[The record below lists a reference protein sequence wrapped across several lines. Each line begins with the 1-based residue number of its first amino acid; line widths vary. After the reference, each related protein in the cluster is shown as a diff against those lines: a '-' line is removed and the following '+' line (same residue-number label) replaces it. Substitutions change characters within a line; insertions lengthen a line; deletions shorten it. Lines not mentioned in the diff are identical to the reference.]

1 MINRRKDGTLYPE
14 EQTITPVTDEAGGI
28 KYFICIKQDITERK
42 KAEQALLENASLV
55 KELEI
60 AKQIQLSLLPPAP
73 PPLQGID
80 CAGRCVSATHIG
92 GDYYDI
98 FVSGEE
104 LEMVIADVSGHSVGA
119 ALIMVE
125 TRSVLRAQL
134 QTLHSPPQILSAL
147 NDLLHDDLSRAE
159 LFITM
164 SYLCYHTT
172 TRRLRYTNAGHPP
185 PLLFRPANES
195 FRELDAEGL
204 IIGVKKGVCFEERV
218 LQIEPGDLLFL
229 YTDGITETEGPRGEL
244 FGNRRLQGILARE
257 YRKGASELIDSVLAA
272 LRAFS
277 GSSTFKDDISMLVL
291 KFL

>member
-1 MINRRKDGTLYPE
+1 
-14 EQTITPVTDEAGGI
+14 VTDDQGI
-28 KYFICIKQDITERK
+28 ITYFVCIKQDITERK
-42 KAEQALLENASLV
+42 KAELALLENASLV

-73 PPLQGID
+73 PALPGID

-92 GDYYDI
+92 GDYYDL
-98 FVSGEE
+98 FVRGEQ

-134 QTLHSPPQILSAL
+134 QTLDSPPQILAAL

-164 SYLCYHTT
+164 SYLSYHTG
-172 TRRLRYTNAGHPP
+172 TRLLRYTNAGHPP
-185 PLLFRPANES
+185 PLLFRPATES

-204 IIGVKKGVCFEERV
+204 IIGVKKEVSFEERT
-218 LQIEPGDLLFL
+218 LFIEPGDLLFL

-244 FGNRRLQGILARE
+244 FGTRRLQNVLVRE
-257 YRKGASELIDSVLAA
+257 WRKPAAGLIDGVLAA

-277 GSSTFKDDISMLVL
+277 GSSTFRDDISMLVF